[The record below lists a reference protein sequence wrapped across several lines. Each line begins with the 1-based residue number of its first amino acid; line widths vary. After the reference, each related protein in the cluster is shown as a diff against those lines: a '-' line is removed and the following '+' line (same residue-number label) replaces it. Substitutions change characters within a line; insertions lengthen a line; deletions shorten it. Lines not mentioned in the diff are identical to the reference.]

1 MKRRIR
7 PLLSLVL
14 AGILTVGS
22 GLSSLGAG
30 VAGASS
36 SSTLGIAGVYNV
48 FILGDITT
56 VSDTEG
62 RFAAGGN
69 VNLTNYSVGDRLTA
83 AEVSLTDTLV
93 VGGNLTFN
101 GGTVYGNIV
110 HGGDFSGNVTLL
122 KGGTKRQGSTID
134 FSAVGQSLK
143 DKSAELAALPA
154 NGTTVYQYGSLTLTG
169 TDPAV
174 NVFNV
179 PGDNVSN
186 TYGITINVPSGST
199 AIINIDG
206 SNVKMKNFGF
216 LPNNV
221 LNSKK
226 ILLNFSQAAY
236 LDMAG
241 IGVMGSILAPMLML
255 ILLMVRLTVL

>member
-110 HGGDFSGNVTLL
+110 HGEIF
-122 KGGTKRQGSTID
+122 QG
-134 FSAVGQSLK
+134 
-143 DKSAELAALPA
+143 
-154 NGTTVYQYGSLTLTG
+154 
-169 TDPAV
+169 
-174 NVFNV
+174 
-179 PGDNVSN
+179 
-186 TYGITINVPSGST
+186 
-199 AIINIDG
+199 
-206 SNVKMKNFGF
+206 M
-216 LPNNV
+216 
-221 LNSKK
+221 
-226 ILLNFSQAAY
+226 
-236 LDMAG
+236 
-241 IGVMGSILAPMLML
+241 
-255 ILLMVRLTVL
+255 

>member
-1 MKRRIR
+1 MKRRIK

-36 SSTLGIAGVYNV
+36 SSTLGIAAVYNV

-69 VNLTNYSVGDRLTA
+69 VNLTNYSVGDRLNA

-110 HGGDFSGNVTLL
+110 YGEIF
-122 KGGTKRQGSTID
+122 QG
-134 FSAVGQSLK
+134 
-143 DKSAELAALPA
+143 
-154 NGTTVYQYGSLTLTG
+154 
-169 TDPAV
+169 
-174 NVFNV
+174 
-179 PGDNVSN
+179 
-186 TYGITINVPSGST
+186 
-199 AIINIDG
+199 
-206 SNVKMKNFGF
+206 M
-216 LPNNV
+216 
-221 LNSKK
+221 
-226 ILLNFSQAAY
+226 
-236 LDMAG
+236 
-241 IGVMGSILAPMLML
+241 
-255 ILLMVRLTVL
+255 